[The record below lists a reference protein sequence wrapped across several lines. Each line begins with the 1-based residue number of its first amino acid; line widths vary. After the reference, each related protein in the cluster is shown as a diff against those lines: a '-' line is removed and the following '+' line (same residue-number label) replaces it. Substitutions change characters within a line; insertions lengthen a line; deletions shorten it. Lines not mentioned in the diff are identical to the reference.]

1 MNFRDG
7 CSTVFHFLPLPST
20 SSQGPCGQTGLVTT
34 LAEAADKKALGGILA
49 KRSVLFLDHH
59 GHFHRGTNGLGSWGP
74 AFLGKPWKPS
84 WNIQVLGCTSNRWEK
99 AHGFGFGHPLEGPV
113 DRTCFT
119 TLYFPQVV
127 YPFCNWVMYVCI
139 YIYTYTVNYEI
150 IYIYIHKLYIY
161 IYIHIYIYIY

>member
-1 MNFRDG
+1 M
-7 CSTVFHFLPLPST
+7 FHCVPLPST

-74 AFLGKPWKPS
+74 AILGKPWKPS

-127 YPFCNWVMYVCI
+127 YPFCNWVMYVCM
-139 YIYTYTVNYEI
+139 
-150 IYIYIHKLYIY
+150 YIYIWYPPKKTYADFNFTGIY
-161 IYIHIYIYIY
+161 SEFYVFWHRFCSD